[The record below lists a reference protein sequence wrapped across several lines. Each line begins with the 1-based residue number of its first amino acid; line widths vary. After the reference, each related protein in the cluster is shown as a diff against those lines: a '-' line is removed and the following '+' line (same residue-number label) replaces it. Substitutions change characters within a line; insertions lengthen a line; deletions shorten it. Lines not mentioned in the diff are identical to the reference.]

1 MRCLSL
7 FFVALCVDLFAVDG
21 RAVLGAD
28 NVVRLTPKADTL
40 EVTIGGEPFT
50 IYHFA
55 KTQKKPYFW
64 PIHDLAGQ
72 IITRPLVDPKARP
85 RIDHPHHRGLWFAV
99 DAVNGIKYW
108 AEGGTIA
115 NVSVIQKG

>member
-7 FFVALCVDLFAVDG
+7 FFVALSVGLLSAADG
-21 RAVLGAD
+21 RNVLAAD
-28 NVVRLTPKADTL
+28 NIVRLTPKADAL
-40 EVTIGGEPFT
+40 EITIGGQLFT
-50 IYHFA
+50 TYNHA

-72 IITRPLVDPKARP
+72 IITRPLVKPGE

-99 DAVNGIKYW
+99 DRVNGIKF
-108 AEGGTIA
+108 
-115 NVSVIQKG
+115 